1 MENPMKIKNAVCY
14 SFYLNDEG
22 LLAYIRLIGPLR
34 RSGINIVNGIE
45 NNQII
50 MNRVSEGDVVII
62 QREFPK

>member
-22 LLAYIRLIGPLR
+22 LFRY
-34 RSGINIVNGIE
+34 SGINIINGIE

>member
-1 MENPMKIKNAVCY
+1 MKIKNAVCY

-34 RSGINIVNGIE
+34 QSGINIVNGIE

-50 MNRVSEGDVVII
+50 INRVSEGDVVII